1 GMDLV
6 LRLYQATLNT
16 FRGLTWA
23 TRSEAALRQEL
34 LALAI
39 AIPLG
44 LILAPSPGWYLA
56 MVGVLILAI
65 SIELLNTAI
74 EKLADHVTREHH
86 PQIGLVK
93 DMGSA
98 AVFCVLCLAGLIWIT
113 ALALRFGVF

>member
-1 GMDLV
+1 V

-34 LALAI
+34 VALVI

-44 LILAPSPGWYLA
+44 LVLAPSPGWYLA
-56 MVGVLILAI
+56 MVGILILAA
-65 SIELLNTAI
+65 SVELLNTAI
-74 EKLADHVTREHH
+74 EKLSDHITREHH
-86 PQIGLVK
+86 PQIGVVK

-98 AVFCVLCLAGLIWIT
+98 AVFCVLCLGALIWMT
-113 ALALRFGVF
+113 ALALRFGLL